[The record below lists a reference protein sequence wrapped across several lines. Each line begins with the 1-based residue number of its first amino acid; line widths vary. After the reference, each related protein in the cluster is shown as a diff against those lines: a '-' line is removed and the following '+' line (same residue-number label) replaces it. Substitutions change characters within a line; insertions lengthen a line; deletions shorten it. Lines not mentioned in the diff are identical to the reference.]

1 MNSAVPSTTP
11 RPTSDWRW
19 WVSLPLAL
27 ALACSMTLRLAP
39 DALRYS
45 SLRWLVMGG
54 LALLLVLP
62 VRWLVARVLVPGLR
76 PYSSKGRSAWLV
88 GSVAGALLLC
98 LTIPVKPFRP
108 GEIHLELTALGEKNP
123 SSQGS
128 EVWVHGLLSS
138 ADGQPVSLEAE
149 QSAGQWK
156 TREGSLEGSLLSE
169 GKPPATLRWV
179 GYLDED
185 AQLVLTQHDWS
196 GHVRVT
202 LNGETQRVDL
212 YSASPGQWVLPVRP
226 ARAPAFTEAWLLR
239 RLSRLSELLCIA
251 LLLLLAGVGLSA
263 WPGSAREAREAESS
277 RWSWLAPAAVCA
289 AVWSVFLLAFWPGL
303 LSVDS
308 LSQWEQM
315 STGRLSNGHPALH
328 TMMIWLVTRFWH
340 SPAAVAL
347 CQVLALALA
356 FGLALRELGRWGVP
370 AWARWVVTV
379 LFALSPANTALSIT
393 LWKDIAY
400 SITLLALSTVL
411 LRLAR
416 TRGEALRSKA
426 FLGGLTGLLAL
437 AMLLR
442 HNGIPVAVLLM
453 GLLAIIVPRG
463 LRRRVGVVVLG
474 SLGAFV
480 LVMGPLYRA
489 LGVAPM
495 PRAFAYSQ
503 VFHLIG
509 AMVHAAPDSLAKE
522 DRELLESMQ
531 PMKIW
536 RDDYYKFCV
545 NSLIYSGQLQW
556 SVFDESPEPGRALV
570 RLWLKLMPDHVPT
583 LIEHQL
589 GASSLVWRIQQAPQ
603 AYTYLYQFDVPAN
616 EMGLKRDSRWPA
628 AERALTR
635 WLDATAQPKVM
646 AWFWRPALLL
656 YLSLFCALIAAVRL
670 RQGWVV
676 LGILPAVLNSA
687 VLMGLSLAQDFRYQY
702 PMHVAGLVSLLLVFV
717 RREALAVEVPVAAPD
732 DPAPVAAGSPPKLAV

>member
-1 MNSAVPSTTP
+1 MTPSSAVPGSKWP
-11 RPTSDWRW
+11 QGPWRG
-19 WVSLPLAL
+19 VPFVLAV
-27 ALACSMTLRLAP
+27 ALACSVTLRLAP
-39 DALRYS
+39 SALRAS
-45 SLRWLVMGG
+45 SLRWFVMGA
-54 LALLLVLP
+54 LALLLVVP

-76 PYSSKGRSAWLV
+76 AYSWKGRSAWLV
-88 GSVAGALLLC
+88 GSLAGALFLC
-98 LTIPVKPFRP
+98 MTIPVKPLRP
-108 GEIHLELTALGEKNP
+108 REVHLELTALGEKNP

-138 ADGQPVSLEAE
+138 ANGHPVSLQPERI
-149 QSAGQWK
+149 AGQWK
-156 TREGSLEGSLLSE
+156 AQEEALLSE
-169 GKPPATLRWV
+169 GTPPATLRWV
-179 GYLDED
+179 GSIDQD
-185 AQLVLTQHDWS
+185 AQLVLTQHAWS
-196 GHVRVT
+196 GSVSIT

-212 YSASPGQWVLPVRP
+212 YSATPGRWVLPVRP
-226 ARAPAFTEAWLLR
+226 PVAPAFTEGWILR
-239 RLSRLSELLCIA
+239 RLSRLSEIVCIA

-263 WPGSAREAREAESS
+263 WPGPATEGREAESS

-303 LSVDS
+303 LSIDS
-308 LSQWEQM
+308 VVQWAQM
-315 STGRLSNGHPALH
+315 STGQLNNGHPALH
-328 TMMIWLVTRFWH
+328 TMMIWLVTRAWY

-347 CQVLALALA
+347 CQVLALALT

-370 AWARWVVTV
+370 TWARWVATI

-400 SITLLALSTVL
+400 SITLLALSTL
-411 LRLAR
+411 LLALAR

-426 FLGGLTGLLAL
+426 FLAGLTGLLAL

-453 GLLAIIVPRG
+453 GLLAISVPRG
-463 LRRRVGVVVLG
+463 LRRRVGVVALG
-474 SLGAFV
+474 CLGAFV
-480 LVMGPLYRA
+480 LVTGPFYRA

-503 VFHLIG
+503 VFHQIG
-509 AMVHAAPDSLAKE
+509 AIVHAAPDSLAKE

-536 RDDYYKFCV
+536 RDDYTKFCV
-545 NSLIYSGQLQW
+545 NSLIYSGQLNW
-556 SVFDESPEPGRALV
+556 NVFDESPEPGRALV
-570 RLWLKLMPDHVPT
+570 RLWLKLVPDHVPT

-589 GASSLVWRIQQAPQ
+589 GASSLIWRIQQDEQ
-603 AYTYLYQFDVPAN
+603 GYSYLYQFDVPPNNA
-616 EMGLKRDSRWPA
+616 GLKRESRWPR
-628 AERALTR
+628 AERVLMR
-635 WLDATAQPKVM
+635 WLDATARPEVM
-646 AWFWRPALLL
+646 VWFWRPALLL

-702 PMHVAGLVSLLLVFV
+702 PMHVAGLVGLLLVFV
-717 RREALAVEVPVAAPD
+717 RREARTVEVPVAAPEE
-732 DPAPVAAGSPPKLAV
+732 PAPVAAGSPPKLAV